1 MISIIDW
8 AGVSSDDLR
17 IRIERYPS
25 RILPERS
32 QTLTEVP
39 GRNGGLLIVDGNFR
53 NYQQEYEVYISAERS
68 GLVRAARAVA
78 EWLESP
84 VGYQRLED
92 SYEPDI
98 YREAYYAGNQD
109 IESVLNRFGRTTISF
124 SCKPQR
130 YLKSG
135 EVSKTFEASGTLTNV
150 TKFDALPVI
159 TVYGSGAGSVTVGS
173 RTVTIS
179 DIDGYV
185 VLDCELQDAYK
196 GTTNKNGTVTL
207 TEFPVLTAGENAI
220 SFAGGVTSVD
230 IVPHWWTI

>member
-84 VGYQRLED
+84 QGYQRLED

-98 YREAYYAGNQD
+98 YREAYYAGGGD
-109 IESVLNRFGRTTISF
+109 IESILNRFGRATISF
-124 SCKPQR
+124 NCKPQR

-135 EVSKTFEASGTLTNV
+135 EVSKTFSSAGTLTNV

-159 TVYGSGAGSVTVGS
+159 TVYGSGAGSVTVGD

-196 GTTNKNGTVTL
+196 GTTNKNGTVSL
-207 TEFPVLTAGENAI
+207 TEFPILAPGENAI

>member
-32 QTLTEVP
+32 QTMTEVP

-53 NYQQEYEVYISAERS
+53 NYQQDYEVFISAERS

-124 SCKPQR
+124 NCKPQR

-135 EVSKTFEASGTLTNV
+135 EVSKTFTAAGALTNV

-159 TVYGSGAGSVTVGS
+159 TVYGSGAGSVTVGD

-196 GTTNKNGTVTL
+196 GTVNKNGTVTL

-220 SFAGGVTSVD
+220 SFAGGVTSVE